1 MAYNP
6 FNAASGIVDYK
17 RKWANAK
24 AKGEDVKPYEEGAAA
39 YYKELRDNGRSDV
52 ADYLQ
57 KSDSITAGEYLKQLQ
72 PEYGV
77 DAASLQKKSDNLYGV
92 GVGTM
97 DDISKTFDKV
107 YDNNI
112 NVDPTSTGYGK
123 NILSG
128 YGIAA
133 DEAYK
138 GTLGGNAEDNGGN
151 VDSFA
156 AANANRQKAAV
167 LSQGYG
173 DVLGYYNTIAGQA
186 NQHAVNKGNTVG
198 AYLAQLQGN
207 IDSDRDVT
215 KKAFE
220 GTVDLWKTQD
230 TNKTNKEIADTEAA
244 AQRYVS
250 DNDVKAAE
258 ISAKYG
264 VDAAKI
270 TAEAEKY
277 GWDTQRIM
285 NSDTLTSNEKIAAAE
300 LSAEMSKAASKGGT
314 SGKTSYDG
322 GDIVEGIIK
331 KHTSDKYVNTGNFD
345 DNGNS
350 VFDSISSVNW
360 SLVGS
365 DLQSIINDSSQP
377 YDQRLAVYNDAR
389 LKGINVSAPKQPVSE
404 GSANDYT
411 AGITPEPIVSGR
423 TLSLID
429 AEIKNKT
436 TTRDKVD
443 YLYTVVNNLG
453 LSDGNIVWL
462 LNRYGIDIG

>member
-24 AKGEDVKPYEEGAAA
+24 AKGEDTTPYEEGAAA
-39 YYKELRDNGRSDV
+39 YYQELRNNGRGDV

-77 DAASLQKKSDNLYGV
+77 DAASLQTKSDNFYGV

-173 DVLGYYNTIAGQA
+173 DVLGYYNAIAGQA

-230 TNKTNKEIADTEAA
+230 TNKTEKEIAELGADVTREQMAQEKLIADEKNATEVYL
-244 AQRYVS
+244 QQLK
-250 DNDVKAAE
+250 NDA
-258 ISAKYG
+258 
-264 VDAAKI
+264 
-270 TAEAEKY
+270 
-277 GWDTQRIM
+277 
-285 NSDTLTSNEKIAAAE
+285 
-300 LSAEMSKAASKGGT
+300 KGG
-314 SGKTSYDG
+314 SGGISPVFDAG
-322 GDIVEGIIK
+322 SVVDNIIK
-331 KHTSDKYVNTGNFD
+331 KHTK
-345 DNGNS
+345 
-350 VFDSISSVNW
+350 DSFA
-360 SLVGS
+360 L
-365 DLQSIINDSSQP
+365 
-377 YDQRLAVYNDAR
+377 
-389 LKGINVSAPKQPVSE
+389 SE
-404 GSANDYT
+404 DT
-411 AGITPEPIVSGR
+411 
-423 TLSLID
+423 
-429 AEIKNKT
+429 K
-436 TTRDKVD
+436 
-443 YLYTVVNNLG
+443 
-453 LSDGNIVWL
+453 DGKKFV
-462 LNRYGIDIG
+462 

>member
-6 FNAASGIVDYK
+6 FNAASGIVENK

-24 AKGEDVKPYEEGAAA
+24 AKGEDTTPYEEGAAA
-39 YYKELRDNGRSDV
+39 YYKELRDNGRGDV

-77 DAASLQKKSDNLYGV
+77 DTASIQKKSDNLYGV

-112 NVDPTSTGYGK
+112 NVDPTSMGYGK

-173 DVLGYYNTIAGQA
+173 DVLGYYNAIAGQA

-207 IDSDRDVT
+207 IDSDRDVLKT
-215 KKAFE
+215 AYN
-220 GTVDLWKTQD
+220 GTVELWKTQD
-230 TNKTNKEIADTEAA
+230 ANKTEKEIAELG
-244 AQRYVS
+244 
-250 DNDVKAAE
+250 AE
-258 ISAKYG
+258 ISREQMAQ
-264 VDAAKI
+264 
-270 TAEAEKY
+270 EKLIA
-277 GWDTQRIM
+277 DEKNALELMLQQM
-285 NSDTLTSNEKIAAAE
+285 NRTYKGTTGSASSPVSN
-300 LSAEMSKAASKGGT
+300 M
-314 SGKTSYDG
+314 
-322 GDIVEGIIK
+322 GDIVNTIIDRYTK
-331 KHTSDKYVNTGNFD
+331 DSYAVSEDTIDGKKYVK
-345 DNGNS
+345 NGKE
-350 VFDSISSVNW
+350 VAIDKVKTE
-360 SLVGS
+360 
-365 DLQSIINDSSQP
+365 LQSMLNSAALSESEKAGLYKEAITQGITGLEIPQASAGNYSDEG
-377 YDQRLAVYNDAR
+377 L
-389 LKGINVSAPKQPVSE
+389 GIN
-404 GSANDYT
+404 
-411 AGITPEPIVSGR
+411 PEPIVSSR
-423 TLSLID
+423 YLNTID
-429 AEIKNKT
+429 EGIKTKHT
-436 TTRDKVD
+436 PQEKVN
-443 YLYTVVNNLG
+443 YLLNVGNNLG
-453 LSDGNIVWL
+453 LTDGNLAWL
-462 LNRYGIDIG
+462 LDRYNLNIN

>member
-24 AKGEDVKPYEEGAAA
+24 AKGEDTTPYEEGAAA
-39 YYKELRDNGRSDV
+39 YYQELRNNGRGDV

-173 DVLGYYNTIAGQA
+173 DVLGYYNAIAGQA

-230 TNKTNKEIADTEAA
+230 TNKTEKEIAELGADVTREQMAQEKLIADEKNATEVYL
-244 AQRYVS
+244 QQLK
-250 DNDVKAAE
+250 NDA
-258 ISAKYG
+258 
-264 VDAAKI
+264 
-270 TAEAEKY
+270 
-277 GWDTQRIM
+277 
-285 NSDTLTSNEKIAAAE
+285 
-300 LSAEMSKAASKGGT
+300 KGG
-314 SGKTSYDG
+314 SGGISPVFDAG
-322 GDIVEGIIK
+322 SVVDNIIK
-331 KHTSDKYVNTGNFD
+331 KHTKDSFALSEDTKDGKKFVKNGSDVD
-345 DNGNS
+345 
-350 VFDSISSVNW
+350 W
-360 SLVGS
+360 SFVGS
-365 DLQSIINDSSQP
+365 DLQAMINDMSIP
-377 YDQRLAVYNDAR
+377 YDQRVAIYNDAR
-389 LKGINVSAPKQPVSE
+389 LKGIAVNTPKEKQEETSPVY
-404 GSANDYT
+404 GD
-411 AGITPEPIVSGR
+411 ITPEPIVSK
-423 TLSLID
+423 THLNAID
-429 AEIKNKT
+429 EGMKNKHT
-436 TTRDKVD
+436 TPEKVD
-443 YLYTVVNNLG
+443 YLLNVANNLK
-453 LSDGNIVWL
+453 LRDENIVWL
-462 LNRYGIDIG
+462 LNRYNINID

>member
-6 FNAASGIVDYK
+6 FNAASGIVENK

-24 AKGEDVKPYEEGAAA
+24 AKGEDTTPYEEGAAV
-39 YYKELRDNGRSDV
+39 YYKELRDNGRGDV

-97 DDISKTFDKV
+97 EDISKTFDKV

-167 LSQGYG
+167 LSQGYE
-173 DVLGYYNTIAGQA
+173 DVLGYYNTIAGHA
-186 NQHAVNKGNTVG
+186 NLHAVNKGNTVG

-207 IDSDRDVT
+207 VDSDRDVT

-230 TNKTNKEIADTEAA
+230 TNKTNKEIADTEAE

-250 DNDVKAAE
+250 DNDVKVAE

-300 LSAEMSKAASKGGT
+300 LSAEMSKAASKGGA
-314 SGKTSYDG
+314 SESEVYIVDSN
-322 GDIVEGIIK
+322 GDVGVG
-331 KHTSDKYVNTGNFD
+331 DYFDVLMGNEVSTPG
-345 DNGNS
+345 DNGVKTVDVGNG
-350 VFDSISSVNW
+350 VEAGGVKSSVLRRLDNAKNNDDRVILIN
-360 SLVGS
+360 SMLVNGTIE
-365 DLQSIINDSSQP
+365 DEQ
-377 YDQRLAVYNDAR
+377 
-389 LKGINVSAPKQPVSE
+389 
-404 GSANDYT
+404 
-411 AGITPEPIVSGR
+411 
-423 TLSLID
+423 
-429 AEIKNKT
+429 AE
-436 TTRDKVD
+436 
-443 YLYTVVNNLG
+443 
-453 LSDGNIVWL
+453 WL
-462 LNRYGIDIG
+462 LDRYGIVL